1 MKTVT
6 IEIFTFDE
14 LSEAAKQKAIQKHS
28 DINVCDEWYDGIC
41 DDAKNIGL
49 KITSFDLDR
58 NRYAKG
64 EFLLSAAEVAQ
75 NILSNH
81 GEMCETYKTAQ
92 NFLNEWQPIFNE
104 YMDEQSEKYESREAE
119 DEMQD
124 IEQDFLN
131 SLLEDY
137 SIILQNESDYLQ
149 SDEAIIETLIAN
161 DYEYEEDGTLYY

>member
-6 IEIFTFDE
+6 IEIYKFDE

-28 DINVCDEWYDGIC
+28 GINVDYDWWSSTYE
-41 DDAKNIGL
+41 DAEQIGL
-49 KITSFDLDR
+49 KITSFDLER
-58 NRYAKG
+58 NRHAKG
-64 EFLLSAAEVAQ
+64 DFTLSAAEVAQ

-92 NFLNEWQPIFNE
+92 KFLEEYNPIFSE
-104 YMDEQSEKYESREAE
+104 YMDENSEKYESSEAE
-119 DEMQD
+119 EEMQD

-137 SIILQNESDYLQ
+137 SIILQNECDYLQ

-161 DYEYEEDGTLYY
+161 EYEFEQDGTRY